1 MSPRQRI
8 ILVGAGA
15 GKDGAPHPGGQ
26 HTASMG
32 LARYAEANGYSLE
45 IIDITQSN
53 FPVPPVRRR
62 LMRGVRRIAALIRL
76 LCSGG
81 LKGVIVFAA
90 SGLSVVER
98 ICMCALC
105 RVFRVPEVLFVL
117 SGHFMNDVNASAWT
131 RLWARVLLKI
141 PFRIGAQGTPWVD
154 LYKSLG
160 VDERRIIVARNW
172 LPPWVTLSGARDGT
186 RIVGHVH
193 FIFVGWLV
201 RAKGVNELMDAIG
214 MLKPH
219 YPFRVSIVGGGTLEP
234 SLKTV
239 VEQRGW
245 GDDIAVLGWKS
256 ADEVQALLAQAD
268 VFVLPSHAEG
278 FPNALLEAMAKGL
291 PAICADVGGIRDSL
305 IDGENG
311 FLIAPRRASAL
322 AEAMEKYLQDPGL
335 IQKHSEA
342 ALRILAKNHDWKS
355 NCQQV
360 FDVFDLQENGG
371 RHG

>member
-1 MSPRQRI
+1 MSPKHRI

-32 LARYAEANGYSLE
+32 LARYADAKGYSLE
-45 IIDITQSN
+45 IIDTTQSN

-62 LMRGVRRIAALIRL
+62 LMRGVRRIALLIRL
-76 LCSGG
+76 LRSGCV
-81 LKGVIVFAA
+81 KGVIVFAA
-90 SGLSVVER
+90 SGLSVLER

-105 RVFRVPEVLFVL
+105 RVFRVPDVLFVL
-117 SGHFMNDVNASAWT
+117 SGHFMNKVNASAWT

-141 PFRIGAQGTPWVD
+141 PFRIGAQGTPWVE

-160 VDERRIIVARNW
+160 VDERRIILARNW
-172 LPPWVTLSGARDGT
+172 LPPWVTISGAREGT
-186 RIVGHVH
+186 NIVGHVH

-201 RAKGVNELMDAIG
+201 RTKGVNELMEAIE

-219 YPFRVSIVGGGTLEP
+219 YPFRVSIVGGGTLEH
-234 SLKTV
+234 SLKTY
-239 VEQRGW
+239 VEERGW
-245 GDDIAVLGWKS
+245 GDDIAVLGWKN
-256 ADEVQALLAQAD
+256 ADEVQALLERAD

-291 PAICADVGGIRDSL
+291 PAICSDVGGIRDSL

-311 FLIAPRRASAL
+311 FLIPPLRATSL
-322 AEAMEKYLQDPGL
+322 AEAMEKYLKDNGL

-342 ALRILAKNHDWKS
+342 ALRIVSKHHDWKS
-355 NCQQV
+355 NCKEV
-360 FDVFDLQENGG
+360 FDVFDLHQNGG
-371 RHG
+371 RRG